1 MKRKFYLFLPALFLL
16 AASLCGCGGEGNSS
30 PSNGEDISDGAQS
43 SDRKQLS
50 NAAPSSD
57 SGPVELTVW
66 GAAEDEELLSQILG
80 EFQEKY
86 RGEADLRITYE
97 PQSESHCTDA
107 LMADLENGADV
118 FAFADDQLNTLVA
131 SGALDPVENA
141 EALRAAN
148 LPEAV
153 SAACVNDTLYAYPLT
168 ADNGYFLYYNKE
180 YFSPE
185 DILSWD
191 RMLDIAGDS
200 GRKVSMEWSSG
211 WYVYAL
217 FGNTGLTLGLN
228 DDGITNYCTWNDTEG
243 DIKGTD
249 VAKAMTAMA
258 RHPGFLSTDD
268 AGFVEGVKNGSIV
281 AGISGVWNAVTVEE
295 AWGDAF
301 GAAKLPSYACAG
313 RQVQM
318 ASFSGYKLIGV
329 NAYSL
334 HRDWAARLAEWI
346 TSEENQELRFEMR
359 GQGPSN
365 KKAAASEEVQSSPAI
380 AALLEQSEY
389 SCLQRIGGNFWEPVT
404 DFTAEIL
411 AGNPSGKSL
420 QELLDTMVTGI
431 IAP

>member
-1 MKRKFYLFLPALFLL
+1 MKRKFHLFLPALFLL
-16 AASLCGCGGEGNSS
+16 TASLCGCGGEENSS
-30 PSNGEDISDGAQS
+30 PSNGEILSDGENFS
-43 SDRKQLS
+43 S
-50 NAAPSSD
+50 PT

-66 GAAEDEELLSQILG
+66 GAAEDEELLNRILD

-86 RGEADLRITYE
+86 RGEADFRITYE

-107 LMADLENGADV
+107 LIADLENGADV

-211 WYVYAL
+211 WYVYSL

-228 DDGITNYCTWNDTEG
+228 DDGITNYCTWNSTEG

-249 VAKAMTAMA
+249 VARAMQNIAV
-258 RHPGFLSTDD
+258 HPGFVSVDD
-268 AGFVEGVKNGSIV
+268 AGFVEGVKNNTII
-281 AGISGVWNAVTVEE
+281 AGVNGVWNAVAVEQ
-295 AWGDAF
+295 AWGKNF
-301 GAAKLPSYACAG
+301 GAAKLPSYTCAG

-329 NAYSL
+329 NAYSEN
-334 HRDWAARLAEWI
+334 REWAAKLAEWI
-346 TSEENQELRFEMR
+346 TNEENQKLRFQLR
-359 GQGPSN
+359 GQGPAN
-365 KKAAASEEVQSSPAI
+365 TKAAASEEVQSSPAI
-380 AALLEQSEY
+380 VALLEQSEY
-389 SCLQRIGGNFWEPVT
+389 SCLQRIGGNFWDPVST
-404 DFTAEIL
+404 FTADTL
-411 AGNPSGKSL
+411 SGNPSGKSL
-420 QELLDTMVTGI
+420 QDRLDTMVEGI
-431 IAP
+431 TAP